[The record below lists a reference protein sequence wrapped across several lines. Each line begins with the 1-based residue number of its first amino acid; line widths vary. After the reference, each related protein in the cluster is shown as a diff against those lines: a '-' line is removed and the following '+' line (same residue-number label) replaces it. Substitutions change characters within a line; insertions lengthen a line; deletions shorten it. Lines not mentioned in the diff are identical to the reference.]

1 LALNS
6 RIWAIYLGICFV
18 CNQAKYYESKTMIHG
33 PKILGGA
40 AKRGLKLRQD
50 QTKA

>member
-1 LALNS
+1 
-6 RIWAIYLGICFV
+6 
-18 CNQAKYYESKTMIHG
+18 MIHG